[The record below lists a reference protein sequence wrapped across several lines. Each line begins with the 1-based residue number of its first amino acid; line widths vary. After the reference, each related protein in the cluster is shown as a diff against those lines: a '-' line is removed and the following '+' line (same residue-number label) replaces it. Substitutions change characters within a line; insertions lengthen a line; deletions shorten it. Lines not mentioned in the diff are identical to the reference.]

1 MTLKLLT
8 IRVFSEP
15 GISELLHSKICD
27 AWFTP
32 AHEDALYELE
42 GQISD
47 AFIDEEAELVVIPM
61 YRMLRL

>member
-8 IRVFSEP
+8 IKVFR
-15 GISELLHSKICD
+15 ELKLINFKIGD

-32 AHEDALYELE
+32 AHEDALYELD

-47 AFIDEEAELVVIPM
+47 AFIDEEAERGVIPM
-61 YRMLRL
+61 YRMEL